1 MRRRVRK
8 IVTLLNNK
16 KAEDVVVF
24 DLEKSD
30 YFVDHVVIAT
40 QMAEKHG
47 HALLDDL
54 KKKLKDEDEEFLHI
68 DESDDWIV
76 ADLGDIIVHIMSRE
90 KREVFRI
97 EDFLNALPKVK
108 SEKVAD

>member
-1 MRRRVRK
+1 MRRRVKK

-16 KAEDVVVF
+16 KAEDVIVF

-47 HALLDDL
+47 YALLDEL
-54 KKKLKDEDEEFLHI
+54 KKKLKSEGEEFLHV
-68 DESDDWIV
+68 DGSDDWIV
-76 ADLGDIIVHIMSRE
+76 ADLGDIIIHIMSKE
-90 KREVFRI
+90 KREAFRI
-97 EDFLNALPKVK
+97 EDFLNSLPKAK